1 MQCFGSS
8 KFVVLK
14 VGMRPNLKQA
24 ILFFIFA
31 FRLLFEEHVA
41 KYVQVVEMSYLQ
53 VVTISWVSGG
63 EGGGR

>member
-1 MQCFGSS
+1 MFW
-8 KFVVLK
+8 KFQICGVKGRNEAKLK
-14 VGMRPNLKQA
+14 ASNS
-24 ILFFIFA
+24 FFIFA